1 MENLLIII
9 LLAPALAAAMAAF
22 VRGAGAA
29 RSVAITGSGLA
40 AVASLLLYARF
51 DPAAPGFQFE
61 HTCAWMPKLGIGLH
75 LGVDGLSLGLLL
87 LTTFVGFCSVLAS
100 SDVEK
105 QENGYY
111 AMLLVMIGATSAA
124 FVSLNLFFLYFFA
137 EVATLP
143 KYLLTGGWGRSPGG
157 GGGRGRAFAAIQQTL
172 FLGGGAMAALVA
184 LLALYFLGGH
194 TFDIATLSE
203 NVAKAGIAEDWQRW
217 IFGGLLFGFG
227 AWVSLVPLHAWSPPA
242 YAAAPTGAAMFFA
255 GVSKKVGAYGLIR
268 IGVALLPAGAQAWAA
283 PLAVLAVL
291 NILYGGF
298 VAMRQQDW
306 QPLIGYSSVSHAGYM
321 FLGIAALTPA
331 ALNGVVLFMVAHG
344 LMTALLFA
352 MAGATARQTG
362 TREIRGA
369 SGLAR
374 VMPFTAVMMAMGI
387 LASAGVPGFANF
399 AGELMIFIGSWQAGT
414 PVMKL
419 ATVAAVW
426 GLVVT
431 ATYLLRALRNTFYGP
446 VSERLAT
453 AKEDVSIATRIAA
466 VLLVAALLIL
476 GLKPRLLTDASAAVI
491 GKYQLLEKSG
501 ATISKDWKAA
511 APEEPARKSQNP
523 NLKSQTNLKT
533 ETRNDGRLS
542 SLSCE
547 ISSFVCDLDFGAWN
561 LGQGGRP

>member
-1 MENLLIII
+1 MENLLLII
-9 LLAPALAAAMAAF
+9 LLAPAIAAAIAAF
-22 VRGAGAA
+22 VPGAKAA
-29 RSVAITGSGLA
+29 RSVAIAGSGLA
-40 AVASLLLYARF
+40 ALASLFLYSKF
-51 DPAAPGFQFE
+51 DSASAGFQFE
-61 HTCAWMPKLGIGLH
+61 HTCEWLPKFGINLH

-87 LTTFVGFCSVLAS
+87 LTTFVGFCAVLAS
-100 SDVEK
+100 DDITK
-105 QENGYY
+105 RENGYY

-124 FVSLNLFFLYFFA
+124 FVSLNLFFFYFFA

-143 KYLLTGGWGRSPGG
+143 KYLLTGVWGQNPGG
-157 GGGRGRAFAAIQQTL
+157 GSGRSKAFAAIQQTI
-172 FLGGGAMAALVA
+172 FIGGGAMAALVA
-184 LLALYFLGGH
+184 LIALYFLGGH
-194 TFDIATLSE
+194 TLDVAALTE

-227 AWVSLVPLHAWSPPA
+227 AWVSIVPLHAWSPAA
-242 YAAAPTGAAMFFA
+242 YSAAPTGAAMFFA

-268 IGVALLPAGAQAWAA
+268 IGVALLPAGAHAWAA
-283 PLAVLAVL
+283 PLAVLALV

-331 ALNGVVLFMVAHG
+331 ALNGTVLFMVAHG

-374 VMPFTAVMMAMGI
+374 VFPFTAVLMAMGI

-399 AGELMIFIGSWQAGT
+399 ASELMIFIGSWQAGT
-414 PVMKL
+414 FVMKL
-419 ATVAAVW
+419 ATIGAVW

-446 VSERLAT
+446 VTERLAT
-453 AKEDVSIATRIAA
+453 AKESVGLATRIAA
-466 VLLVAALLIL
+466 ILLVAALLIL

-491 GKYQLLEKSG
+491 GKFQLLEKPTSK
-501 ATISKDWKAA
+501 ISNDWKAT
-511 APEEPARKSQNP
+511 APTPAQRVENRESRIE
-523 NLKSQTNLKT
+523 T
-533 ETRNDGRLS
+533 ESRNEVRDVLVSSISTLVPVSKLDPRLS
-542 SLSCE
+542 TLP
-547 ISSFVCDLDFGAWN
+547 N
-561 LGQGGRP
+561 GGSR